1 MSRRAQSGSS
11 RSCAW
16 VTSHRQWEGLGT
28 RGRNV
33 GKENCGGPG
42 WAASMP
48 PDGEDAAFGMSRVQ
62 GGAHQ
67 FLAHPWLKE

>member
-1 MSRRAQSGSS
+1 MGDFTQTMGGPEDEGQKRGEGELRR
-11 RSCAW
+11 
-16 VTSHRQWEGLGT
+16 
-28 RGRNV
+28 
-33 GKENCGGPG
+33 GPG